1 MKSLVVPLLFVA
13 SLCAAAPPT
22 VYRCDFG
29 GKVSY
34 SDAPCVGGKVVDVTP
49 TKGADKMTGRSIKGN
64 DVQREEYRAMLDDAI
79 RPLHGLS
86 DKEMDV
92 IRRRQKLSSADR
104 AQCASLDRKAPVLQA
119 QTANSVGSA
128 KDKADVE
135 LYQARKRGFDLKC

>member
-1 MKSLVVPLLFVA
+1 MRVLVVPLLFVA

-22 VYRCDFG
+22 VYRCDSS

-64 DVQREEYRAMLDDAI
+64 DVQREEYRTMVNDAI

-86 DKEMDV
+86 HGEMDV
-92 IRRRQKLSSADR
+92 IRRRQKLSSADQ
-104 AQCASLDRKAPVLQA
+104 AQCASLDRQLPVLLT
-119 QTANSVGSA
+119 QTANTVGSA
-128 KDKADVE
+128 KGQANVE